1 MRLSEDSLYT
11 TREAGEGGSQSRRHK
26 SPFVK
31 RHNSLYAS
39 NHMPELHRRNLTNL
53 TASKIPIKREK
64 GQIGGLNL
72 TEREHNISSRELI
85 EEMQSSIKILPVIGS
100 EVSLEES
107 AEPDIN
113 RLGSN
118 RLELTRK
125 EVQNF
130 LVNGSVSKEF
140 IHSNRKNL

>member
-1 MRLSEDSLYT
+1 
-11 TREAGEGGSQSRRHK
+11 
-26 SPFVK
+26 
-31 RHNSLYAS
+31 
-39 NHMPELHRRNLTNL
+39 MPELHRRNLTNL

-72 TEREHNISSRELI
+72 TEREHNISSRELV

-113 RLGSN
+113 RLGSS